1 MKITLRSRLAP
12 VLLCLGV
19 LTAGNMTIPAAEPP
33 QPGAAAPDFTLNTL
47 DARAITLSA
56 ETARQPVVLVVLR
69 GWPGYQCP
77 LCTKQVQDFVQKA
90 KSFTGQ
96 ARVIMVYPGPA
107 ENLKAHAEQFLKDQQ
122 WPHDFL
128 FLTDPDY
135 AFTQAYG
142 LRWDA
147 PAETAYPSTFVIDT
161 KGMVK
166 FAMTSK
172 SHGGRATAAEVLA
185 ALGKIK

>member
-1 MKITLRSRLAP
+1 MKISLRSRLAS

-19 LTAGNMTIPAAEPP
+19 LTAGNLAVPAAEPP
-33 QPGAAAPDFTLNTL
+33 QPGAPAPDFTLNTL
-47 DARAITLSA
+47 DARAVTLSA
-56 ETARQPVVLVVLR
+56 ETAGQPVVLVVLR

-77 LCTKQVQDFVQKA
+77 FCTKQVQDFVQKA
-90 KSFTGQ
+90 KAFAGQ

-122 WPHDFL
+122 WPRDFL
-128 FLTDPDY
+128 FLTDPDF

-147 PAETAYPSTFVIDT
+147 PAETAYPSTFVIDG
-161 KGMVK
+161 KRVVK

-172 SHGGRATAAEVLA
+172 SHGGRATATEVLT
-185 ALGKIK
+185 ALGTIK